1 MRIFTGTTA
10 ATGLTVGPVVRIDRG
25 MVGLHRI
32 VSDPYRERALYDAAI
47 VLAKDELMQLQKH
60 AQDQQDA
67 DILMFQVALLEDES
81 FTNEIGDY
89 IAAGA
94 GSAAAVERAERIFA
108 GRISNIEDDYL
119 RERSVDV
126 CDACRRVVDILD
138 GRPRRPPELKPRASW
153 RPTAFTP
160 ATCSAW
166 TAK

>member
-67 DILMFQVALLEDES
+67 DILMFQVALLEDEATVKRLS
-81 FTNEIGDY
+81 RKNGHIWLLPE
-89 IAAGA
+89 
-94 GSAAAVERAERIFA
+94 
-108 GRISNIEDDYL
+108 NDDYQPIDGTNAQIL
-119 RERSVDV
+119 GKVT
-126 CDACRRVVDILD
+126 AVV
-138 GRPRRPPELKPRASW
+138 RQY
-153 RPTAFTP
+153 
-160 ATCSAW
+160 
-166 TAK
+166 